1 MRRFAA
7 FLLIL
12 FCLGATSAA
21 LQPELSRKFVGSWRL
36 ISIEGHPPGR
46 TNVFDRPTGLLMY
59 DPSGRMSVQI
69 VVKADRKPF
78 APLTKGLL
86 TATTEEKAAAFE
98 SYAAYFGTFTID
110 AHAGTVTHHLEDN
123 LVPGRQGT
131 DNVRWFEF
139 QGDNCLYLIPIED
152 GLGGV
157 LARKDASF
165 KLLWERLK

>member
-1 MRRFAA
+1 
-7 FLLIL
+7 
-12 FCLGATSAA
+12 
-21 LQPELSRKFVGSWRL
+21 
-36 ISIEGHPPGR
+36 
-46 TNVFDRPTGLLMY
+46 MY

>member
-110 AHAGTVTHHLEDN
+110 AHPAPLTHHLQPH
-123 LVPGRQGT
+123 LLPPPQAT
-131 DNVRWFEF
+131 ANVRCFAL
-139 QGDNCLYLIPIED
+139 QP
-152 GLGGV
+152 
-157 LARKDASF
+157 A
-165 KLLWERLK
+165 